1 MTGEVVDSIDT
12 HSVNVG
18 SQGGTGS
25 SATKPSLAFGDGNT
39 GFYESA
45 NDQISITMGGAERFF
60 MDTGA
65 FKAKDAAGGALLN
78 EAATSTNPTFIPNRT
93 DTDTGIGSQGLDS
106 LDLITGGVDAI
117 RITEVAAHCVQ
128 THEAN
133 VDLTASAG
141 SVQGGLPLLS
151 SYNVISTSASAG
163 DSCTLPA
170 TFSVGAKVTIKNDAA
185 ANAVDVFPAAGDD
198 LGAGANTAASLANGA
213 SITYLATVANS
224 TWTSIGN

>member
-25 SATKPSLAFGDGNT
+25 SQSRPSLSFGDGDT
-39 GFYESA
+39 GIYESA
-45 NDQISITMGGAERFF
+45 DDTISISTVGVERFQVAGGL
-60 MDTGA
+60 MAGA
-65 FKAKDAAGGALLN
+65 NAAGPALYN
-78 EAATSTNPTFIPNRT
+78 EAATSTNPTLVPNKV
-93 DTDTGIGSQGLDS
+93 DGDTGIGSASSDRLN
-106 LDLITGGVDAI
+106 LIAGAVSGIQLKETTSHI
-117 RITEVAAHCVQ
+117 IQ
-128 THEAN
+128 THEAH
-133 VDLTASAG
+133 VGLTADVG

-170 TFSVGAKVTIKNDAA
+170 TSGVGLKVTIKNDAA

-198 LGAGANTAASLANGA
+198 LGAGVNTAASLASGA
-213 SITYLATVANS
+213 SITYLATVVNS
-224 TWTSIGN
+224 TWTSISN